1 MGVIDVNRLALL
13 RELERRG
20 SIAAVARISGVSS
33 SAVSQ
38 QLRKLEAEVGTRLL
52 EQRGRGVG
60 LTVAAQRLAG
70 HAEAVLTIL
79 ERAESELT
87 SGRDRVHGTVRLTGF
102 ASFALRYLPALVAR
116 LEAAH
121 PDLEVTFSQVEPA
134 AALEAV
140 AGRRADLAIV
150 DEFPQQPRP
159 LDAGVQ
165 RTHLLRDAMIPC
177 LPVGCDAGGS
187 RGVGAPGAVGGSP
200 GTAGAGGTGDPAY
213 PVVLG
218 RLRWVFEPEG
228 TEAHAWA
235 HRVCREAGFEPRVA
249 YTTPDLRVHRELVR
263 TGVAAAF
270 LPRMLL
276 EAGQEDFGYPTTVL
290 DAAGQVPLWR
300 DVFAVTRRSAATSRT
315 VAAVAEGLQAI
326 IAAV

>member
-1 MGVIDVNRLALL
+1 VGVIDVNRLALL

-140 AGRRADLAIV
+140 AGRRADVAIV
-150 DEFPQQPRP
+150 DEFPQLPRP
-159 LDAGVQ
+159 VDAGVQ
-165 RTHLLRDAMIPC
+165 RTHLLRDRMVPC
-177 LPVGCDAGGS
+177 LPAGS
-187 RGVGAPGAVGGSP
+187 RTDADAEE
-200 GTAGAGGTGDPAY
+200 AE
-213 PVVLG
+213 LG

-228 TEAHAWA
+228 TEAYAWA

-249 YTTPDLRVHRELVR
+249 FTTPDLRVHHELVR

-276 EAGQEDFGYPTTVL
+276 APGARDFGFAGAGVWGGVPGAPPAVA

-300 DVFAVTRRSAATSRT
+300 DVFAVARRSAATSRAVTT
-315 VAAVAEGLQAI
+315 VVDGLRAIMAEPDAAA
-326 IAAV
+326 